1 MTLMVATRN
10 ISLFS
15 CIKCLIKS
23 AGSHQL
29 ALHRVVHRLALLV
42 RSRAYSLEDIDL
54 HPFLPRSLPL
64 SATVRLR
71 PSVVVVLLYFVY
83 FFVVVLFAFVN
94 RNKTENRRKHVL
106 GAKYHRGRLG
116 DSCHRWLHSGQDAVR
131 KRIWKGKPVLWL
143 FLDYWATLTFG

>member
-54 HPFLPRSLPL
+54 HPFLPRSPPL

-83 FFVVVLFAFVN
+83 FFCCCTLCLCKQKQN
-94 RNKTENRRKHVL
+94 RKQEKTCSGCQIPPRPPRRQL
-106 GAKYHRGRLG
+106 PPLATFRPGRRPKADL
-116 DSCHRWLHSGQDAVR
+116 
-131 KRIWKGKPVLWL
+131 KR
-143 FLDYWATLTFG
+143 